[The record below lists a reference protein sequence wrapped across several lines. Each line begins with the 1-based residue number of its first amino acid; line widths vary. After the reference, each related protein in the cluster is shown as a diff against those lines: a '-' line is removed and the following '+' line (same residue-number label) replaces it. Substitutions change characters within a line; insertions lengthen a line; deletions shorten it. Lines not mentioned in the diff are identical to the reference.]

1 MKYILLILG
10 VFIFAIQLNAKKNNY
25 SKDVRAYIDSK
36 NYYAPGYGN
45 YIEFQIKF
53 IGSSLNYVYNE
64 SGISAEVLIQ
74 MEIKNQDSIIISD
87 AYRLSSPLFKD
98 SITYDFYDI
107 KRFII
112 EPGSYDFKIKILD
125 LNNDKDK
132 KPLEANKK
140 IIIQELGNNIS
151 ISDIQIAQSAS
162 KTKTGFESSIFHKSG
177 YEIIPYLSTF
187 YPKEISFIPVY
198 LEIYNSNKL
207 ENDVFAIKQTLINSE
222 TELELQEL
230 TTFSK
235 HDTAKVVVFVR
246 EIDITNIPTG
256 KYILQYSVLNK
267 NMTEL
272 YSQSYEFDRSNDIEV
287 NYQSNEIIL
296 DPSFKNSIKND
307 SLNFY
312 IESLI
317 PISTRS
323 EIKNILKITKQKNMD
338 LKRRYH
344 QQYWKKT
351 SPNNT
356 YENWIKYK
364 KQVDFVE
371 KLYSTNIQSGYETD
385 RGRTYLKYGTPSNVI
400 QREYSPT
407 EYPYEIWVYDNIKT
421 FTNKRFVFYNPSMAN
436 NSYQLLHS
444 DMIGEIQNLNW
455 PSEISKNGSINN
467 PNSKGDYGGSAGRDY

>member
-1 MKYILLILG
+1 MKYILLIFG
-10 VFIFAIQLNAKKNNY
+10 IIFFAIKLNAKKNDY
-25 SKDVRAYIDSK
+25 SKEVQAYIDSK

-53 IGSSLNYVYNE
+53 IGNSLNYVKNK
-64 SGISAEVLIQ
+64 SGFSAEVLIQ
-74 MEIKNQDSIIISD
+74 MEIKKQDSIIISD

-107 KRFII
+107 KRFILK
-112 EPGSYDFKIKILD
+112 PGLYNFKIKILD
-125 LNNDKDK
+125 LNNDKK
-132 KPLEANKK
+132 KKALEANKN
-140 IIIQELGNNIS
+140 IIIQEIGNDIT

-162 KTKTGFESSIFHKSG
+162 KTLNESSIFYKSG

-198 LEIYNSNKL
+198 LEIYNTNKL
-207 ENDVFAIKQTLINSE
+207 ENDVFAIKQILINSE
-222 TELELQEL
+222 TKLELQEL

-235 HDTAKVVVFVR
+235 HDTANVVVFMR
-246 EIDITNIPTG
+246 EIDITDIPTG
-256 KYILQYSVLNK
+256 KYTLQYTVLNK

-272 YSQSYEFDRSNDIEV
+272 YSQSYEFDRSNNIKV
-287 NYQSNEIIL
+287 NYQSSEIIL

-323 EIKNILKITKQKNMD
+323 DINNILKITNQKNID

-344 QQYWKKT
+344 QKYWKKT
-351 SPNNT
+351 SPKNT

-371 KLYSTNIQSGYETD
+371 KIYSTNIQCGYETD
-385 RGRTYLKYGTPSNVI
+385 RGRTYLKYGSPSNVI

-407 EYPYEIWVYDNIKT
+407 EYPYEIWIYDNIKT

-455 PSEISKNGSINN
+455 PSEISKNGRINN